1 MSSELYSNLNL
12 IVQEKATKILPE
24 NIKAGI
30 TILGVTGIYTGETTE
45 TTDTTT
51 EEIIT

>member
-24 NIKAGI
+24 NIKAGV
-30 TILGVTGIYTGETTE
+30 TILGVTGTYTGETSTK
-45 TTDTTT
+45 TT
-51 EEIIT
+51 EETTE